1 MATRGR
7 KKSSKKITVKSVGR
21 SDNAGSIQSK
31 SSSKQQNTKSKIK
44 VLFFLPD
51 NTSLSE
57 THLEE
62 ITKKIPSTKQIGPLL
77 LVIHSDG
84 GDPFAAV
91 KIMRLLKSRFDSV
104 IALIPDK
111 AYSAG
116 ALMTLGA
123 DELYMSVNACL
134 GPLDLPMEHPQDG
147 TIISALDV
155 INASTT
161 IATFVDEIAA
171 KRFSDLRTK
180 KKIRSRTD
188 AAKIAYQSATE
199 SVLPIL
205 SKIDPYLTQKS
216 YRELK
221 IAWWYAYDLL
231 IAGLMKN
238 TRHLAWSTS
247 KTLTT
252 SFPAHEYAIFR
263 DEAKKMLN
271 LPVQGLENFSD
282 WLTIK
287 QDFDTLR
294 TTGIE
299 ITYKEF

>member
-7 KKSSKKITVKSVGR
+7 KSTPKKTPVKSVDELRER
-21 SDNAGSIQSK
+21 SSVPEKPIATQGK
-31 SSSKQQNTKSKIK
+31 EKSKIK

-51 NTSLSE
+51 DASLSE
-57 THLEE
+57 MHLDE
-62 ITKKIPSTKQIGPLL
+62 ISKKIPSTKQADPLC

-84 GDPFAAV
+84 GNPFAAV
-91 KIMRLLKSRFDSV
+91 KIMRLLKSIFGSV
-104 IALIPDK
+104 IALLPEK

-147 TIISALDV
+147 TLISALDV

-171 KRFSDLRTK
+171 KRFSDLRTN
-180 KKIRSRTD
+180 KKIRSRTE

-238 TRHLAWSTS
+238 TPHLAWNTS

-263 DEAKKMLN
+263 DEAKKMLK

-282 WLTIK
+282 WSLIK
-287 QDFDTLR
+287 PDFDILR
-294 TTGIE
+294 SAGIE
-299 ITYKEF
+299 ITYKEL